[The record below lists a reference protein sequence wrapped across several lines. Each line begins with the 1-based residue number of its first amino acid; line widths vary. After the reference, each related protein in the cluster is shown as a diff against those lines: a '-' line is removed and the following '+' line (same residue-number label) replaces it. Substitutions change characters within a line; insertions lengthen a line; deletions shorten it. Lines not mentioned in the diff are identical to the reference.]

1 MSLWSN
7 EEIEALRIEISKKA
21 ATDENFRKD
30 ILANPKGVIEKL
42 AGKKIPEEFSIDVIE
57 NKPGVVKTFVLPNLI
72 SDSLTKDEMLAVAGG
87 RSTASSTMQS
97 AVCQVQTVET
107 SGAGSTTMP
116 TAVIVGSDAGPVPV
130 TGISTQVTITVD

>member
-7 EEIEALRIEISKKA
+7 EEVEALRIEISKKA
-21 ATDENFRKD
+21 ATDENFRKE

-72 SDSLTKDEMLAVAGG
+72 SDSLTKEEMLAVAGG
-87 RSTASSTMQS
+87 RSSVNTNSS
-97 AVCQVQTVET
+97 VVQVT
-107 SGAGSTTMP
+107 SG
-116 TAVIVGSDAGPVPV
+116 VGSDSMPQIAVVSGTGGYPESVPV
-130 TGISTQVTITVD
+130 TGISTQVAITVD